1 MHITS
6 PTHQA
11 ILTNSASKYSEIFHK
26 ASNSISAKPDIALRV
41 PIDRDEIVRKIK
53 AKNIYNEEKNAL
65 VSENKQKIIL
75 GEQVKAEKKSKKDH
89 EKNIMK
95 QDIFKLEEK
104 KRLDRKMKE
113 DEKREQAYQS
123 KQHAE
128 KVMEKENKKRY
139 NTLSIKYE
147 TIKKRKE
154 EGDRLRMKVSF
165 ESNSNGRAYSTQNFS
180 RLRHLEEL
188 EQKDVEDRLQKY
200 LNRMA
205 KADEIKHSYISGK
218 INSTHHHLEKVE
230 QNLQR
235 RHYDEPNDFMKSIP
249 QVRSLTQK
257 YERTKRLKQ
266 DAVARQEI
274 VKQK

>member
-26 ASNSISAKPDIALRV
+26 ASVSISAKPDIALRV

-65 VSENKQKIIL
+65 VNENKQKL
-75 GEQVKAEKKSKKDH
+75 MLEEQVKAEKKSKKDH
-89 EKNIMK
+89 EKDIMK

-104 KRLDRKMKE
+104 KRLDRKTRE

-154 EGDRLRMKVSF
+154 DGDRKRMKVSF
-165 ESNSNGRAYSTQNFS
+165 ESNSHGRAYSTQNFS
-180 RLRHLEEL
+180 RIRHLEEL

-205 KADEIKHSYISGK
+205 KADEIKHSYISEK
-218 INSTHHHLEKVE
+218 INNTHHHLEKVE

-235 RHYDEPNDFMKSIP
+235 RHYDESNDFMKNTP

>member
-154 EGDRLRMKVSF
+154 EGERLRMKVSF

>member
-26 ASNSISAKPDIALRV
+26 ASVSISAKPDIALRV

-65 VSENKQKIIL
+65 VNENKQKL
-75 GEQVKAEKKSKKDH
+75 MLEEQVKAEKKSKKDH
-89 EKNIMK
+89 EKDIMK

-104 KRLDRKMKE
+104 KRLDRKMRE
-113 DEKREQAYQS
+113 DQKREQAYQS

-128 KVMEKENKKRY
+128 KVMDKENKKRY

-154 EGDRLRMKVSF
+154 DGDRRRMKVSF

-205 KADEIKHSYISGK
+205 KADEIKHSYISEK
-218 INSTHHHLEKVE
+218 INNTHHHLEKVE

-235 RHYDEPNDFMKSIP
+235 RHYDESNDFMKNTP

-266 DAVARQEI
+266 DAVLRQEI

>member
-11 ILTNSASKYSEIFHK
+11 ILTNSASKYSEIFQK
-26 ASNSISAKPDIALRV
+26 GSGSISAKPDIALRV

-65 VSENKQKIIL
+65 VNENKQKL
-75 GEQVKAEKKSKKDH
+75 MLEEQVKAEKKSKKDH
-89 EKNIMK
+89 EKDIIQ
-95 QDIFKLEEK
+95 QDII
-104 KRLDRKMKE
+104 KRDEITRLGRKMKE

-128 KVMEKENKKRY
+128 KLMEKENKKRY
-139 NTLSIKYE
+139 NTLSIQNE

-154 EGDRLRMKVSF
+154 DEDRRRMKVSF
-165 ESNSNGRAYSTQNFS
+165 ESSSKGRAYSTQNFS

-200 LNRMA
+200 LMRMA
-205 KADEIKHSYISGK
+205 KADEIKHSYISEK
-218 INSTHHHLEKVE
+218 INNTHHHLEKVE
-230 QNLQR
+230 QNLQK
-235 RHYDEPNDFMKSIP
+235 RHYDESNDFMKSTP

-257 YERTKRLKQ
+257 YERAKMLKQ
-266 DAVARQEI
+266 VAVQNQEQ
-274 VKQK
+274 VKLK